1 MIHMMKLSKPVT
13 PKFACINHLK
23 ESHAK
28 LLLRKPIP
36 KMTTT

>member
-1 MIHMMKLSKPVT
+1 MIHMMKLSKPLT
-13 PKFACINHLK
+13 PKFVWINYLK
-23 ESHAK
+23 ESHPK